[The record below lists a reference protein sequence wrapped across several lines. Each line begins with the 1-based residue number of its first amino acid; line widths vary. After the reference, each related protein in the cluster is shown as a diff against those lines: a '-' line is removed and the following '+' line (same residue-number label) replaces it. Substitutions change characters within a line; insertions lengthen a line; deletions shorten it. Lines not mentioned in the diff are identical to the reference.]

1 MRQLLFTLML
11 LLASVGGHAQHAKE
25 KATMED
31 LRTGQKALVA
41 FFSRADENY
50 AVGYIEKGN
59 THIVAE
65 MIAARTGADLFRIET
80 VKPYPASYDSCIEV
94 ARHEKQSDARPPVKG
109 DIRVED
115 YDVIYL
121 GYPNWWGEM
130 PMAVYTFIEK
140 HNWQG
145 KTIVPFC
152 THEGSG
158 LSSTERRIQ
167 SACPGGKV
175 LKGLA
180 VRGSTAQHEPE
191 TARKAVQAW
200 LEKLGH

>member
-94 ARHEKQSDARPPVKG
+94 ARREKQSDARPPVKG

-130 PMAVYTFIEK
+130 PRRSI
-140 HNWQG
+140 
-145 KTIVPFC
+145 P
-152 THEGSG
+152 
-158 LSSTERRIQ
+158 SSRSTTGRARRLFP
-167 SACPGGKV
+167 S
-175 LKGLA
+175 
-180 VRGSTAQHEPE
+180 VRTRAAGFRRQNGAFSRPAP
-191 TARKAVQAW
+191 AGRC
-200 LEKLGH
+200 